1 MKVIR
6 EQIRV
11 LREQMIQKV
20 IDILIKNN
28 KDIIIVDKFNSPL
41 IDTKAGELCN
51 VERITYHC
59 SDGYENIKREDNITL
74 DLFNEEYN
82 CTLTL
87 EELEIDE
94 FDDVAADEELV
105 EPPLHPL
112 TTSALINATN
122 K

>member
-41 IDTKAGELCN
+41 IDKAEELYN

-59 SDGYENIKREDNITL
+59 PDGYENIKREDNITL

-82 CTLTL
+82 RTLTL
-87 EELEIDE
+87 EELEIDYLLKIAV
-94 FDDVAADEELV
+94 FLEEKF
-105 EPPLHPL
+105 
-112 TTSALINATN
+112 A
-122 K
+122 

>member
-6 EQIRV
+6 EQIRI

-59 SDGYENIKREDNITL
+59 RDGYENIKREDNITL

-82 CTLTL
+82 VTLTL
-87 EELEIDE
+87 EELEIDYLLKIAE
-94 FDDVAADEELV
+94 FLEEKF
-105 EPPLHPL
+105 
-112 TTSALINATN
+112 A
-122 K
+122 